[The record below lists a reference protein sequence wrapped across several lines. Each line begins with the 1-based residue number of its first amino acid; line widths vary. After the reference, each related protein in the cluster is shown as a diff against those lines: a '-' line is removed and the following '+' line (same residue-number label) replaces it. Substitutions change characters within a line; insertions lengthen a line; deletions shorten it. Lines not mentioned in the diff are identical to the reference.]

1 MTFVDRSLSGLE
13 SLIETGESFNS
24 WPCSGTFGSDSFLG
38 PGDLVSFSG
47 IYSVTS
53 TVVAFILDFAE
64 RLEVVFFWFNL
75 ALAFKLA
82 FLTVSSSSF

>member
-1 MTFVDRSLSGLE
+1 LSGLE
-13 SLIETGESFNS
+13 SLIETGASFNS

-38 PGDLVSFSG
+38 PGGFVSFSG
-47 IYSVTS
+47 TYSV